1 MDSAKPMSVARSQVH
16 TSPPSAVSR
25 IDMSLM
31 RTGSARAFRR
41 SASSR
46 AALSLMGAA
55 ETGSQQ
61 IGVLTSIMGRAFG
74 MVRAYPLT

>member
-1 MDSAKPMSVARSQVH
+1 MH
-16 TSPPSAVSR
+16 TSPSSAVSR

-31 RTGSARAFRR
+31 RTGSASAFSRR
-41 SASSR
+41 ASSR
-46 AALSLMGAA
+46 AALSLIGAA

-61 IGVLTSIMGRAFG
+61 IGALTSITGRAFG